1 MRCYDFYDSPHGRM
15 LLVAS
20 GEGLTGV
27 YFDGQ
32 KYHASIEPGWR
43 EDPRHAI
50 LRQAGRELAEYF
62 AGERKRFET
71 PLAPEGTPFQR
82 AVWRAISSVDFGR
95 TITVWRAGDTGRI
108 SRQLARRRRG
118 HRPQSTHHHRSL
130 PPHRRLGRE
139 PDRIRRR
146 PGKKA
151 RAAGARRSV
160 RRVADSR
167 PAGYLASEAV
177 RAEGRKRGPNVVWLG
192 MRPGLGL
199 RNGGAGR
206 GAEPLHRICLHLPG
220 QAAAPAPSCGHRV
233 AAAPRWRAPADMVA
247 PRTCSDR
254 FRGRTRLVT
263 LRSCCR
269 VGPGNGPPYRK
280 RLPQS
285 RVEVIEDRVRL
296 HSQGVEELAEEAAGR
311 RRRGHIEDFLV
322 LVAVGPEQLYVRPP

>member
-62 AGERKRFET
+62 AGGAQAVRDPARAGRDPVPARCLAGHLERRFWQDH
-71 PLAPEGTPFQR
+71 P
-82 AVWRAISSVDFGR
+82 
-95 TITVWRAGDTGRI
+95 VWRAGDTGRI

-118 HRPQSTHHHRSL
+118 HRPQSAHHHRSL

-167 PAGYLASEAV
+167 PAGYLE
-177 RAEGRKRGPNVVWLG
+177 
-192 MRPGLGL
+192 
-199 RNGGAGR
+199 
-206 GAEPLHRICLHLPG
+206 
-220 QAAAPAPSCGHRV
+220 
-233 AAAPRWRAPADMVA
+233 
-247 PRTCSDR
+247 
-254 FRGRTRLVT
+254 
-263 LRSCCR
+263 LRSEEGSSPMPLLCR
-269 VGPGNGPPYRK
+269 AQRPPYRE
-280 RLPQS
+280 RCRRVGS
-285 RVEVIEDRVRL
+285 RSSKTASACTPKASRSLLKKQR
-296 HSQGVEELAEEAAGR
+296 AAAAAATSK
-311 RRRGHIEDFLV
+311 ISSSW
-322 LVAVGPEQLYVRPP
+322 